1 MKIIGKILGIN
12 TSDNMINL
20 LIVDKDAIQWNIK
33 TEAVEQFTVGYVY
46 VFEVQQ
52 IVGERVSY
60 QLINY
65 TSLNYLPLEQADEIL
80 RSFYPQAP
88 ISLKEAQSIVY
99 QVIADMKNQVVQD
112 ITKSLI
118 DKFSFPYF
126 LYPAATKMHHAYV
139 GGLAYHSIGMLKLAK
154 AFIDNYPYLNKD
166 YLYAGILLHDL
177 GKTRELSGVQA
188 SEYTLDGQLLGH
200 LVIGALEISKMAER
214 LDYSEA
220 KEVKALEHMLISH
233 HGQPQFGAA
242 KRPMTP
248 EAVAL
253 WYIDTVDSKFRVLGE
268 ELEKT
273 KSSHFTD
280 TIGVLDKI
288 KIYKE

>member
-65 TSLNYLPLEQADEIL
+65 TSLNSLPMEQADEIL

-88 ISLKEAQSIVY
+88 VSLKEAQSIVY

-126 LYPAATKMHHAYV
+126 LYPAATKMHHTYV

-214 LDYSEA
+214 LGYSEA

-253 WYIDTVDSKFRVLGE
+253 DR
-268 ELEKT
+268 
-273 KSSHFTD
+273 KS
-280 TIGVLDKI
+280 VV
-288 KIYKE
+288 

>member
-65 TSLNYLPLEQADEIL
+65 TSLNSLPMEQADEIL

-88 ISLKEAQSIVY
+88 VSLKEAQSIVY

-126 LYPAATKMHHAYV
+126 LYPAATKMHHTYV

-214 LDYSEA
+214 LGYSEA

>member
-65 TSLNYLPLEQADEIL
+65 TSLNSLPMEQADEIF

-88 ISLKEAQSIVY
+88 VSLKEAQSIVY

-126 LYPAATKMHHAYV
+126 LYPAATKMHHTYV

-214 LDYSEA
+214 LGYSEA

>member
-1 MKIIGKILGIN
+1 
-12 TSDNMINL
+12 
-20 LIVDKDAIQWNIK
+20 
-33 TEAVEQFTVGYVY
+33 
-46 VFEVQQ
+46 
-52 IVGERVSY
+52 
-60 QLINY
+60 
-65 TSLNYLPLEQADEIL
+65 
-80 RSFYPQAP
+80 
-88 ISLKEAQSIVY
+88 
-99 QVIADMKNQVVQD
+99 
-112 ITKSLI
+112 
-118 DKFSFPYF
+118 
-126 LYPAATKMHHAYV
+126 
-139 GGLAYHSIGMLKLAK
+139 MLKLAK

-214 LDYSEA
+214 LGYSEA